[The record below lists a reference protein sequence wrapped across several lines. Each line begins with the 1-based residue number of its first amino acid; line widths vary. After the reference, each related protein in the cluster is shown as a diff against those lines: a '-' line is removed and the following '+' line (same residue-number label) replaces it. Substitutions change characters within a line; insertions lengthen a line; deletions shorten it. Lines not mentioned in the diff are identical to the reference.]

1 MHIKEWISMF
11 FPVVPLSK
19 QLSTSELQSEKREA
33 VLQLISI
40 GDIGK
45 TKLDEIISREVTED
59 DKTAMMVCSVMLGSY
74 AEVLMREFKIS
85 KSDLLFPDAVVQKA
99 KELLE
104 KEYKL
109 S

>member
-1 MHIKEWISMF
+1 MHIKEWISMV
-11 FPVVPLSK
+11 FPVIPLSK
-19 QLSTSELQSEKREA
+19 QLSKSEFRSEKREA

-45 TKLDEIISREVTED
+45 IKLDEIISREITVD
-59 DKTAMMVCSVMLGSY
+59 DKTAMMVCSVMLGAY
-74 AEVLMREFKIS
+74 AEVLMSEFKIS
-85 KSDLLFPDAVVQKA
+85 KSDLLSPDAVIQKA
-99 KELLE
+99 KDLLE